1 MSARGAHLALTSVVD
16 LQPYPGIWTMHLI
29 TQLLSAALQQMP
41 PQEAR
46 PPQPMPPHDPGVWWT
61 HWGWMLL
68 WVVLAAVLILLIVR
82 LLWPPRR

>member
-1 MSARGAHLALTSVVD
+1 
-16 LQPYPGIWTMHLI
+16 MHLI
-29 TQLLSAALQQMP
+29 THLLSVALHQM
-41 PQEAR
+41 

-68 WVVLAAVLILLIVR
+68 WIVLAAVLILLVVR

>member
-1 MSARGAHLALTSVVD
+1 
-16 LQPYPGIWTMHLI
+16 MHLI
-29 TQLLSAALQQMP
+29 THLVSVALQQMP
-41 PQEAR
+41 PQQR
-46 PPQPMPPHDPGVWWT
+46 PAEPMPPHDPGVWWT